1 MAIISDPFVAT
12 ASRQLS
18 NEELLQAVRA
28 DIVGEYEAVIG
39 YEAHALA
46 ATDNRVKQILY
57 QIADDEKKH
66 VGQLMELLQL
76 LSPKEQ
82 QLIDQGRQ
90 TVQQNLGAGGPQN
103 MQQNTQQN
111 LQPNMQQ

>member
-12 ASRQLS
+12 ASRPLS
-18 NEELLQAVRA
+18 NEELLQAIRA

-39 YEAHALA
+39 YEAHALS
-46 ATDNRVKQILY
+46 ATDSRVKQILY

-76 LSPKEQ
+76 LNPKEQ
-82 QLIDQGRQ
+82 QLIDQGKQ
-90 TVQQNLGAGGPQN
+90 TAQQNLGLSGSQNIQQN
-103 MQQNTQQN
+103 M
-111 LQPNMQQ
+111 QPNMQQ

>member
-12 ASRQLS
+12 GSKQLS
-18 NEELLQAVRA
+18 NEDLVQAVRA
-28 DIVGEYEAVIG
+28 DIIGEYEAVIG

-66 VGQLMELLQL
+66 VGQLLQLLQL
-76 LSPKEQ
+76 LNPKEQ

-90 TVQQNLGAGGPQN
+90 TAQQNLSAGGSQSMQQGVQQNMQPT
-103 MQQNTQQN
+103 MQQ
-111 LQPNMQQ
+111 